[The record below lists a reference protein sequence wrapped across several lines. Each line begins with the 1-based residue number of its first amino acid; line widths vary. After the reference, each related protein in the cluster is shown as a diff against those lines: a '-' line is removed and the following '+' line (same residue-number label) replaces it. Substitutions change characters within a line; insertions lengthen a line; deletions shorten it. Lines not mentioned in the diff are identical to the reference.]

1 MAFNITGQLNLQLA
15 SGAIGRIS
23 SQINSGLRGSAMT
36 GVNVPVRADT
46 AGIKSITNSVGMA
59 TTAFERFTMQSGL
72 SLKRFAAFSLAA
84 APFMQ
89 LSMGIRSTI
98 SQAIEFDRQMTR
110 LRQVSGDSGEAIR
123 DMSNHISSLSTN
135 FGVSSRELA
144 KTAVVLRQADL
155 STKDTAIALE
165 ALAKS
170 ALAPNFDSIAQTTEG
185 AIAVMKQFDIEAK
198 DLEGSLGSMNAV
210 AGAFAVEAGDLI
222 EVVRRTGGAFKTS
235 GGDLNELLALF
246 TSVRQTTRESA
257 ESISTGLR
265 TIFTRIQRNDT
276 VENLKD
282 IGIELRTTK
291 AEAEAAGDMNLEGRF
306 VGAYEAVRRLSIGI
320 SQLNQAD
327 PRYSSIVENLGGLRQ
342 IEKVIPLVQQ
352 LSISERAL
360 TTAEAGRA
368 SLQVSASQATD
379 SYSNKLVRLQESYL
393 SFGRSLIDTSS
404 FKTAFEGFD
413 SLAKGILSVLE
424 AAKPLIPL
432 LATIATVSIVRNI
445 IPIVGNFAKG
455 ASSQSS
461 HVLGRNAGGV
471 VYMASGGTV
480 PGTGDSDTVPAKV
493 APGSFVIRKS
503 SAESLGLSGKPN
515 VMLTPGEHVF
525 APNEVKTIGIDRLN
539 HMNQYG
545 GLPRF
550 SEGGPLP
557 PGGGQNTPERLTQRQ
572 LAALLGVD
580 PKSLARTIKDADI
593 DFETGSN
600 KRKFYNA
607 EQARAFAARR
617 PGQAQAAPVTQA
629 QAAPVTQAQA
639 APVTQAQ
646 AAPAVVQIQ
655 PAPAVT
661 QPQAVPAVERPTTRQ
676 TFTEQDLAYGRSP
689 VSTKTYPV
697 ESPPSLGQNTRQAFS
712 EHDLAYNRNLPSS
725 TTTYSQDKSKT
736 PTTPIQRGPR
746 SPYFPTLSMYANDP
760 SSFTG
765 EKDLSTRFKKKDT
778 IKGVNATDF
787 VGDGNPVVIDVLSKS
802 IDNLLSKSQPWLDSN
817 ARMTKATEIAIKVQE
832 KAKDI
837 TSARAAQE
845 LSVNVQE
852 NASGRASDIQ
862 QLLALRK
869 SALSMR
875 KELAT
880 NPQNAVLSEELTTR
894 VQPQIQVLADSI
906 QRKLGFNAAELS
918 STEKLPKPLIKS
930 LRQEQTLQESVAAG
944 AGMSAATAK
953 EIAES
958 IGKEIGDIK
967 IKVGTNLSGV
977 NVAAVS
983 GLNPKLLQE
992 QRPPQAPNQ
1001 KDSLA
1006 SMMQLEYDRKTMFRQ
1021 GNLEKETIRKDTYE
1035 QTKQKFI
1042 DENAPL
1048 YQKRLDVTE
1057 GASRKHAEKRF
1068 SEVLE
1073 SKERMPYSDSLVAM
1087 ENRHEYDKKN
1097 NMSGLNQLIGL
1108 RTTIAMSKAPS
1119 GFAPTE
1125 EMEKEQKERAR
1136 NQFISEH
1143 QRVVESKR
1151 GLSPEGA
1158 RRALGQRFD
1167 KAYDSNEIVDK
1178 VGDSIKTKDISR
1190 LYRQDTTQTV
1200 NKSLE
1205 EAIARR
1211 ISGMNGLVGTETR
1224 ERIATEELA
1233 RIKENQV
1240 SNRANAIQNANSNIL
1255 RPEALKIA
1263 SEQFEESR
1271 RKHTELFPGTVLTS
1285 TADKIPA
1292 GLPMANPVVSR
1303 RRYDSDVQE
1312 VMRSVANPKTGMQ
1325 NISVMASEKEAL
1337 DTKET
1342 LRFLEA
1348 MSRVPDAFKIISRS
1362 IYENLKVSRPDMTQA
1377 AMRTESI
1384 DAGKRLLTSSTAY
1397 EKYSEE
1403 SLVAKQSAQQLR
1415 KRAEDIEKL
1424 RSAREEY
1431 QSIDKNDAGQDD
1443 RRRQVGK
1450 RFSRAAEAVSTSEFS
1465 GQITA
1470 ISLRNDPLDN
1480 VRKSLDQRAMIYKKQ
1495 AEEQDNIAK
1504 EKSQKADDIANRLSS
1519 TKISVL
1525 GNSSGTSAI
1534 RLSANTAELGISPP
1548 TTIKG
1553 SQEGLAEVLD
1563 KNVKKTASGMSA
1575 GGYDSLAT
1583 STKESL
1589 IKEEM
1594 NKLYGMLIPKLTEEI
1609 QTKEKVKSK
1618 EAAYALALE
1627 RAASMLASN
1636 AAVNP
1641 NMLQSQTKDPN
1652 TIAGRL
1658 AANIATQ
1665 ESMLDPKGKGERL
1678 TEQTRREIAEREKQ
1692 KLHDQYVKDATPQIH
1707 KAYGLNDF
1715 EESKR
1720 LASQRFN
1727 TGISEKDIYLRGGG
1741 AQDQELYDKKFR
1753 GAQGNYERIL
1763 KEGVDN
1769 RTSTLMGKSTAP
1781 VPESTRK
1788 SILIAE
1794 EERIRT
1800 EYVKNVALQIQ
1811 QAHKIN
1817 SVEVAREIAL
1827 ERYIRGLNEG
1837 SLRITKVRGQIR
1849 DEEYQNNN
1857 FSGGKVQSLAN
1868 VGNSIKKTIVDSFTG
1883 QSSFF
1888 GLQAVGS
1895 YASAAFAPQQ
1905 GAIDSAMNM
1914 SDVGERE
1921 GRLGTI
1927 RTQKA
1932 ASGLLSG
1939 AASGAAIGTMFGP
1952 VWGTSIGAA
1961 VGATYGFATGLRD
1974 AAAEIGEARIGYALK
1989 KTTEALE
1996 NFSRGTFSL
2005 NETNTESLKGNQLS
2019 VEKEISL
2026 KSARGASMF
2035 GGGFLYSESAFQ
2047 GQLTKNTK
2055 ESEGSLAGPMMNA
2068 LTKMMEDQAIATA
2081 NNANAKDIGARKL
2094 SFNAALDLNGGIGR
2108 SMLSRVASAT
2118 QQDPV
2123 LLQRKMLESFGR
2135 MQENEI
2141 VKRNRDKGET
2151 NVNKTG
2157 ALFGNLSTAVESA
2170 SIRLSKMSA
2179 SVKNLSDFMD
2189 SSISSY
2195 GGVGLT
2201 ESLQKPFA
2209 APQEFLSSIGSVLK
2223 ATKTKD
2229 PEVEKQASAIVVT
2242 GQILPSIISAIRSQ
2256 PVANIAA
2263 GKDFSIQVGESLK
2276 AQLEGRGVDKTTA
2289 LAMSNTIQSQIGGED
2304 FSKVLKESGQ
2314 DMGKLIDRLLGP
2326 MSEPLKQSFSSMAR
2340 NLDERAKTF
2349 SDGLTELANRTKS
2362 AGEMMDK
2369 VSVLRGAATRNVIGT
2384 AVKGR
2389 GITEEAG
2396 DSIRFDVSNQMDL
2409 IKQQRLT
2416 GFGGNAG
2423 SNPDVI
2429 ASALASVFKE
2439 IKTAEKKVDE
2449 TSKSGDIKAQN
2460 DASIELTGLKLRAS
2474 DLNQALRN
2482 LADTTDRNAVA
2493 QEKLSKIQSEREAR
2507 QSLGVRYATANVEG
2521 RQEMA
2526 TSFKLLTAAARMGT
2540 AAPFSVR
2547 DQNKIFG
2554 LLSSLSPQMT
2564 MRGLGGATVK
2574 DISSKLLSTTF
2585 GGAFDLDP
2593 QSAAIE
2599 KSLEGFVQKNYD
2611 TAVHAAQLQVDMQR
2625 QIQSEF
2631 FGKLQ
2636 SNQDGFISQIAKV
2649 MEQNARMMQ
2658 ESLRLRAQ
2666 SRVGDLTKQ
2675 VGESSILGKLGV
2687 KTEEEF
2693 QKIKNS
2699 LARPGGNIQGI
2710 FDASKE
2716 KREYESVATEAKGK
2730 TDGFA
2735 SRLASSFG
2743 GTSIS
2748 NAAIGPAAATIN
2760 TLVSE
2765 LGFSKDADRQQI
2777 IRIFSTE
2784 LNKRGGGTFQTREF
2798 AVSAALTEA
2807 IEKFSLMRENAAETK
2822 IAKNRKGLEDAGV
2835 ISPDMIAKIVNVA
2848 RENADDV
2855 TLTSIRKSIEA
2866 VDATTFK
2873 FDELQKKLQE
2883 AKDQVEKFNQAIAAG
2898 GPPPGIADG
2907 GVVRFFNKGGWGA
2920 GGSSVSHPSDTV
2932 NARINPKEFV
2942 VSAGPAQQHKNI
2954 LEKINGGEVMR
2965 YAEGGVVGQ
2974 KNLVSE
2980 KDIIKNKIEVAKL
2993 ESLKKIALSKPEN
3006 FDKAIEDARLS
3017 IAKAS
3022 SPEEAR
3028 GIEASI
3034 EEAKNKIAGIRKE
3047 SVAKRKKPQ
3056 KLDPSDF
3063 EAYHS
3068 ELRQLIIYKKL
3079 DETPD
3084 NLIESEISSV
3094 LKNKKEFSKRPP
3106 LLTKHNEAPKKIGQN
3121 TINSDISPENTLKVD
3136 EFILGNEIKQSRD
3149 ILPYFGSFGDHRG
3162 WFSLGLAY
3170 DDRNA
3175 TRRGIRAKMTDE
3187 IIRKANDQNLGI
3199 AKYPLSLV
3207 GLNWVQHAYTSA
3219 EMVNKKI
3226 VDEHLGGDVD
3236 SYLGGWYAK
3245 MMKKLSFG
3253 KKPEVFAKE
3262 EIAYREKND
3271 LVEQKR
3277 LAEEKAVENA
3287 FENTAISSLFDGN
3300 KEKALDDGKKFID
3313 PKRLEEMKKNFLKNS
3328 SEKSRMTRSIETT
3341 RDSIAEIVRDD
3352 ARRKK
3357 QNNIKPD
3364 LTEND
3369 LTVYDMAIKTRD
3381 AFNNLN
3387 TGIQH
3392 ALLSDM
3398 SKGTKIDEQKIEQMS
3413 DLSVDDLSSM
3423 ISSKSK
3429 IEIGKRVELEKI
3441 FQEISKRNN
3450 LGNKKIE
3457 DLNPAEKIV
3466 FLSGID
3472 SEARD
3477 YGLSDFRELD
3487 KEELLEYSEKFANT
3501 PDFAVKLLQE
3511 KKAKGPSA
3519 YAREAFL
3526 LEFISSHL
3534 GIPGN
3539 FPKASET
3546 FGGLKFASGGL
3557 VPGTG
3562 NSDSV
3567 RANLPVGSYVVRKSS
3582 VNSIGHNNLAS
3593 MPHMAS
3599 GGVVPAM
3606 VMPGEHIFT
3615 PKEASK
3621 IGLGRLDF
3629 MNRNGRLPGFAE
3641 GGAVNPF
3648 QKPQINQMGINN
3660 PNDFFRAKNAEEVLL
3675 SYNGDIPAMKVAY
3688 FKERE
3693 RLRRI
3698 RPKERL
3704 KEEVESFYKLHN
3716 ALMSPELIAVD
3727 NQRHNAAI
3735 RVHAQEFAKV
3745 ENRKS
3750 FFEGL
3755 ERSRNLMLNKKAERI
3770 DRMRAQ
3776 EEYNRMLV
3784 TLRLFDP
3791 RMVTM
3796 EAVKF
3801 QRQRIRD
3808 RIAANVA
3815 AAAQAGGA
3823 NRNRREIEEVEKW
3836 DQKER
3841 GEANNFHIDKAR
3853 GRIELTPKEIAEKA
3867 EKKRIEDFHAGKRNP
3882 HDLFKANF
3890 EKLNNDPVIRDKIK
3904 TKSLDMIVEE
3914 IRQNFSGNEVEK
3926 QKKISE
3932 AISQFN
3938 IENARRAN
3946 NNAYHSEE
3954 NREARHDSKIVA
3966 DHLAGLND
3974 VQSSLAIRSMR
3985 SGTYEKSNVYD
3996 ASKWPALLQ
4005 NYEKLNGNIGGEKD
4019 FDRRNIGYASGG
4031 FVGGFGGGDSVPAL
4045 LEPGELVVPR
4055 RQVKKFASGGIV
4067 GGALPFASGG
4077 EVGGGSSE
4085 MLDSASR
4092 FAQAAT
4098 QISQGLS
4105 GFSTS
4110 VGVFGD
4116 SVGSFGAFVD
4126 KFDEAVSKMPGEITL
4141 SGANDISVNIMGQD
4155 SIVKAVTEALGPM
4168 IAEAIR
4174 SSQPVE
4180 QRAQ

>member
-1 MAFNITGQLNLQLA
+1 MAFNITGLLNLQLA

-23 SQINSGLRGSAMT
+23 SQINSSLRGSAIS
-36 GVNVPVRADT
+36 GISVPVQANT
-46 AGIKSITNSVGMA
+46 AGIRSITNSIGEA
-59 TTAFERFTMQSGL
+59 TTAFDRFTMQSGL
-72 SLKRFAAFSLAA
+72 SFKRFAAFSMVAM
-84 APFMQ
+84 PFMQ
-89 LSMGIRSTI
+89 LAVGIRATL
-98 SQAIEFDRQMTR
+98 SQAVEFDRQMTR
-110 LRQVSGDSGEAIR
+110 LRQVSGDSAESIKGVGEEVTR
-123 DMSNHISSLSTN
+123 LSTT
-135 FGVSSRELA
+135 FGVSSQELI

-155 STKDTAIALE
+155 SAKDTSIALE

-210 AGAFAVEAGDLI
+210 AGGFAVEAGDLI
-222 EVVRRTGGAFKTS
+222 EAVRRTGGAFKTS
-235 GGDLNELLALF
+235 GGDLNELMALF

-257 ESISTGLR
+257 ETISTGLR

-276 VENLKD
+276 IENLKN
-282 IGIELRTTK
+282 IGIELRK
-291 AEAEAAGDMNLEGRF
+291 SKDEAKDAGDMNLEGRF
-306 VGAYEAVRRLSIGI
+306 VGAYEAVRRLSIGL
-320 SQLNQAD
+320 SQLSQAD
-327 PRYSSIVENLGGLRQ
+327 PRYSSVMESLGGYRQ
-342 IEKVIPLVQQ
+342 IDKIIPLVQQ
-352 LSISERAL
+352 LAISERAL
-360 TTAEAGRA
+360 TAAEAGRV
-368 SLQVSASQATD
+368 SLQVSASQGAD
-379 SYSNKLVRLQESYL
+379 SYANKINRLQESYL
-393 SFGRSLIDTSS
+393 AFGRSLVDSSS
-404 FKTAFEGFD
+404 FKGSFEGFEM
-413 SLAKGILSVLE
+413 LARGILMVIE

-432 LATIATVSIVRNI
+432 LTTIATVSIVRNVGTF
-445 IPIVGNFAKG
+445 VGNFSKG
-455 ASSQSS
+455 ATSQSS
-461 HVLGRNAGGV
+461 HVLGRNAGGL

-480 PGTGDSDTVPAKV
+480 PGVGNSDTVPANV
-493 APGSFVIRKS
+493 SPGSFVVKKS
-503 SAESLGLSGKPN
+503 SAESLGLSDKPN

-539 HMNQYG
+539 HMNKYG
-545 GLPRF
+545 SLPRF
-550 SEGGPLP
+550 STGGGPV
-557 PGGGQNTPERLTQRQ
+557 GGGQNTPERLTQRQ
-572 LAALLGVD
+572 LAELLGVT
-580 PKSLARTIKDADI
+580 PNSLARTIRDAGI
-593 DFETGSN
+593 DFQTGAN
-600 KRKFYNA
+600 KRKFYDA

-617 PGQAQAAPVTQA
+617 SEQAQAVPV
-629 QAAPVTQAQA
+629 
-639 APVTQAQ
+639 
-646 AAPAVVQIQ
+646 VVQPQ
-655 PAPAVT
+655 PAPVVT
-661 QPQAVPAVERPTTRQ
+661 QPQAAPAFERPNTRQ

-689 VSTKTYPV
+689 VSTKTYPL
-697 ESPPSLGQNTRQAFS
+697 ESPPAVSKSTIQTFNEQDLEYSRRQS
-712 EHDLAYNRNLPSS
+712 VS
-725 TTTYSQDKSKT
+725 TQTYSQDKSKT

-760 SSFTG
+760 SLFTG

-787 VGDGNPVVIDVLSKS
+787 VGQTQPAVLDILSKS

-817 ARMTKATEIAIKVQE
+817 ARMTKATEIATQVQA

-845 LSVNVQE
+845 LSANVQE

-906 QRKLGFNAAELS
+906 QAKLGFNAAELS

-944 AGMSAATAK
+944 AGISASTAK

-958 IGKEIGDIK
+958 IGKEIGNIK

-992 QRPPQAPNQ
+992 QRPLQAPNQ

-1006 SMMQLEYDRKTMFRQ
+1006 SMMQSRYETRTYPMLRQ
-1021 GNLEKETIRKDTYE
+1021 SDLEKETIRKDTYE
-1035 QTKQKFI
+1035 QTRQKFI

-1048 YQKRLDVTE
+1048 YQKRLGVTE
-1057 GASRKHAEKRF
+1057 DASKRHAEKRF
-1068 SEVLE
+1068 SQVLE

-1097 NMSGLNQLIGL
+1097 NMSGLNQLVGL
-1108 RTTIAMSKAPS
+1108 RTTITRAKAIS
-1119 GFAPTE
+1119 GFRPDE
-1125 EMEKEQKERAR
+1125 EMEKEEKERAR
-1136 NQFISEH
+1136 NQFISEN
-1143 QRVVESKR
+1143 QRVVESQR
-1151 GLSPEGA
+1151 NLSPEGA

-1167 KAYDSNEIVDK
+1167 KAYDSNEIVHT
-1178 VGDSIKTKDISR
+1178 VGNSFRTQDIQR
-1190 LYRQDTTQTV
+1190 MYAQDTTQTV

-1211 ISGMNGLVGTETR
+1211 ISRMNGLVGAETR

-1233 RIKENQV
+1233 KIKENQV
-1240 SNRANAIQNANSNIL
+1240 NNRANAIQNANVNML

-1271 RKHTELFPGTVLTS
+1271 RKHTELFPGTALTS

-1292 GLPMANPVVSR
+1292 GLPMAIPAVSR
-1303 RRYDSDVQE
+1303 RRYDSDAQE
-1312 VMRSVANPKTGMQ
+1312 VLRSVANPKSGIQ

-1384 DAGKRLLTSSTAY
+1384 DAGKRLYASSAAY
-1397 EKYSEE
+1397 EKYSED

-1424 RSAREEY
+1424 RSVKEEY

-1443 RRRQVGK
+1443 RRREVGK
-1450 RFSRAAEAVSTSEFS
+1450 RFARAAETVSTNEFS
-1465 GQITA
+1465 GQISA
-1470 ISLRNDPLDN
+1470 ISLRNDPLEN
-1480 VRKSLDQRAMIYKKQ
+1480 VRKSLDQRAINYKKQ
-1495 AEEQDNIAK
+1495 AEEQDNIAR

-1519 TKISVL
+1519 TKISL
-1525 GNSSGTSAI
+1525 LSNSNGTSAV
-1534 RLSANTAELGISPP
+1534 RFSANTAELGISPP
-1548 TTIKG
+1548 TKG
-1553 SQEGLAEVLD
+1553 PQEGLAEILD
-1563 KNVKKTASGMSA
+1563 KNVKTRASGMSS
-1575 GGYDSLAT
+1575 GGYDSLAA
-1583 STKESL
+1583 STKESI

-1641 NMLQSQTKDPN
+1641 NMLQTQSKDPN

-1665 ESMLDPKGKGERL
+1665 ESMIDPKGKGERL

-1692 KLHDQYVKDATPQIH
+1692 KLHDQYVKDSAPQIH

-1715 EESKR
+1715 EESKK

-1727 TGISEKDIYLRGGG
+1727 TGISEKDIYLRGSS
-1741 AQDQELYDKKFR
+1741 AQDKELYDKKFR

-1769 RTSTLMGKSTAP
+1769 RTSALMGKSTAP
-1781 VPESTRK
+1781 VPESTKK

-1794 EERIRT
+1794 EERIRA

-1817 SVEVAREIAL
+1817 NAEVAREIAL
-1827 ERYIRGLNEG
+1827 ERYTRGLNEG
-1837 SLRITKVRGQIR
+1837 SLRITKVKGQIR
-1849 DEEYQNNN
+1849 DEEYQKAN
-1857 FSGGKVQSLAN
+1857 FGGGTVQSLAN
-1868 VGNSIKKTIVDSFTG
+1868 IGNSIKKTVVDSFTG

-1914 SDVGERE
+1914 SDAGEKE
-1921 GRLGTI
+1921 GRIGTI

-1974 AAAEIGEARIGYALK
+1974 ASAEIAEARIGYALK

-2005 NETNTESLKGNQLS
+2005 NETNTESLKGNQLTI
-2019 VEKEISL
+2019 EKEISL

-2055 ESEGSLAGPMMNA
+2055 ESESNLAGPMMSA

-2081 NNANAKDIGARKL
+2081 NNANAKDMAARKL
-2094 SFNAALDLNGGIGR
+2094 SFNAALDLNGGVGR

-2135 MQENEI
+2135 MQENEL

-2151 NVNKTG
+2151 NVNRTG

-2209 APQEFLSSIGSVLK
+2209 APEEFLSSIGSVLK

-2229 PEVEKQASAIVVT
+2229 PEVEKQANAIVVT

-2263 GKDFSIQVGESLK
+2263 GKDFSIQVGESLRS
-2276 AQLEGRGVDKTTA
+2276 QLEGKGIDKTTA
-2289 LAMSNTIQSQIGGED
+2289 FAMSNTIQSQIGGED
-2304 FSKVLKESGQ
+2304 FNKVLKESGQ

-2384 AVKGR
+2384 AVR
-2389 GITEEAG
+2389 SRRITEEAG
-2396 DSIRFDVSNQMDL
+2396 DSARFDVSNQMDL

-2416 GFGGNAG
+2416 GFGGGAG
-2423 SNPDVI
+2423 SNPDAI

-2460 DASIELTGLKLRAS
+2460 NASIELTGLKLRAS

-2493 QEKLSKIQSEREAR
+2493 QEKLSKIQSERESR
-2507 QSLGVRYATANVEG
+2507 QSLGVRYATANLQG
-2521 RQEMA
+2521 RQEMDS
-2526 TSFKLLTAAARMGT
+2526 SFKLLTAAARMGT
-2540 AAPFSVR
+2540 AASFSVR

-2574 DISSKLLSTTF
+2574 DVSAKLLSTTF

-2658 ESLRLRAQ
+2658 ESLRLQAQ

-2693 QKIKNS
+2693 QKIKSS
-2699 LARPGGNIQGI
+2699 LAKPGGNIQGI

-2716 KREYESVATEAKGK
+2716 KREYESTANEAKGK

-2765 LGFSKDADRQQI
+2765 LGFTKDADRQQI
-2777 IRIFSTE
+2777 MRIFSTE
-2784 LNKRGGGTFQTREF
+2784 LNKRGDGTFQTREF

-2822 IAKNRKGLEDAGV
+2822 IAKNKKGLEDAGV

-2855 TLTSIRKSIEA
+2855 TLTSIKKSIEA

-2898 GPPPGIADG
+2898 GPPPGRADG

-2993 ESLKKIALSKPEN
+2993 ESLKKIASSKPEN

-3047 SVAKRKKPQ
+3047 SVAKRKKAQ

-3063 EAYHS
+3063 EAFHS
-3068 ELRQLIIYKKL
+3068 EIRQLAIGKKL
-3079 DETPD
+3079 KETPD

-3094 LKNKKEFSKRPP
+3094 LKNKKEFEKIPP
-3106 LLTKHNEAPKKIGQN
+3106 LFDKHNQAPEKIGQA
-3121 TINSDISPENTLKVD
+3121 TINNDISPENALKVD
-3136 EFILGNEIKQSRD
+3136 DFLLKTEIGQTKD
-3149 ILPYFGSFGDHRG
+3149 ILPYFGSFGEHRG
-3162 WFSLGLAY
+3162 WFSLGLSD
-3170 DDRNA
+3170 DDRFA

-3199 AKYPLSLV
+3199 AKYPLSLL
-3207 GLNWVQHAYTSA
+3207 GLNWFQHAYTSA

-3245 MMKKLSFG
+3245 MMNKLSFG

-3277 LAEEKAVENA
+3277 LSEEKAVENA
-3287 FENTAISSLFDGN
+3287 FESAAISSLFDGN
-3300 KEKALDDGKKFID
+3300 KGKALEDGKKFID
-3313 PKRLEEMKKNFLKNS
+3313 PKRLEEMKKNLLK
-3328 SEKSRMTRSIETT
+3328 SEKTKSWITESIETK
-3341 RDSIAEIVRDD
+3341 RGYIAEYVRED
-3352 ARRKK
+3352 ARKKK
-3357 QNNIKPD
+3357 QFNRKPD
-3364 LTEND
+3364 FTEGHLT
-3369 LTVYDMAIKTRD
+3369 LLDMSIKTRD

-3387 TGIQH
+3387 TGMQH

-3398 SKGTKIDEQKIEQMS
+3398 SKEVKIDEQSIEDMS

-3429 IEIGKRVELEKI
+3429 VNIEQRIKLEKI
-3441 FQEISKRNN
+3441 FQEISKKNN
-3450 LGNKKIE
+3450 LNNKKIE

-3477 YGLSDFRELD
+3477 YGLSDFRDLD
-3487 KEELLEYSEKFANT
+3487 KEELLEYSEKFAST
-3501 PDFAVKLLQE
+3501 PNFAVELLQ
-3511 KKAKGPSA
+3511 KTKAKGPSA

-3621 IGLGRLDF
+3621 IGLGKLDF

-3648 QKPQINQMGINN
+3648 QKQQINQMGINN
-3660 PNDFFRAKNAEEVLL
+3660 PNDFFRAKNAEEVLR
-3675 SYNGDIPAMKVAY
+3675 SYEGDIPKMKVAY
-3688 FKERE
+3688 FQQRE

-3698 RPKERL
+3698 SPKNRV

-3735 RVHAQEFAKV
+3735 RVHTQEFAKV

-3750 FFEGL
+3750 FFESL

-3823 NRNRREIEEVEKW
+3823 NRNRIEIEEVEKR

-3867 EKKRIEDFHAGKRNP
+3867 EKQRIEDFHAGKRNP

-3890 EKLNNDPVIRDKIK
+3890 EKLNNDPVTRDKIK
-3904 TKSLDMIVEE
+3904 TESLDMIVEG

-3946 NNAYHSEE
+3946 NNAYHSKE
-3954 NREARHDSKIVA
+3954 NQEARHDSKIVA

-3974 VQSSLAIRSMR
+3974 VQRSLAIRSMR
-3985 SGTYEKSNVYD
+3985 SGTYEKSNAYD

-4077 EVGGGSSE
+4077 EVNGGSPE

-4105 GFSTS
+4105 GFSTA
-4110 VGVFGD
+4110 VNMFGD

-4141 SGANDISVNIMGQD
+4141 SGANDVSVNIMGQD

-4168 IAEAIR
+4168 IADAIR
-4174 SSQPVE
+4174 NAQPVE